1 MPPVCYPFWNGWRR
15 GEVEEDALREA
26 IVGYLKWAIE
36 RFPYEEPIL
45 DTCAGWEPNY
55 YEPLFL
61 GKRYIKQDIQ
71 DFDPPCI
78 DIICDICDM
87 KPISDESIGLVLNLE
102 SLEHLPY
109 PQKAIDEIYRVLK
122 PNGLL
127 ILTTVMHFKIHRV
140 PKDYWRF
147 TPEGLELLLRRF
159 KILDCT
165 LEGDSKRPKGV
176 WITARK
182 TLSPEEWGKLPPF
195 RVVKSDDR
203 ISEKVKRK
211 FKRIFRGKSNL

>member
-1 MPPVCYPFWNGWRR
+1 M
-15 GEVEEDALREA
+15 REA
-26 IVGYLKWAIE
+26 IVDYVRWAIE

-55 YEPLFL
+55 YQPLFP

-71 DFDPPCI
+71 DFDPSCI
-78 DIICDICDM
+78 DVVCDICDM

-165 LEGDSKRPKGV
+165 LEGDIKRPKGV
-176 WITARK
+176 WVTARK
-182 TLSPEEWGKLPPF
+182 TLSSEEWGRLPTI

-203 ISEKVKRK
+203 LWMRLRRRMKRL
-211 FKRIFRGKSNL
+211 FP